1 MYHGDAGNSLQFVK
15 RRRYHDGKVSG
26 SGMGAVRAVSYTHLR
41 GKTPEVEA
49 MEGAGVG
56 LYLVREIMEAQG
68 GSVRALPSHRG
79 GTIFQMMLPKKK
91 YSLE

>member
-1 MYHGDAGNSLQFVK
+1 
-15 RRRYHDGKVSG
+15 
-26 SGMGAVRAVSYTHLR
+26 
-41 GKTPEVEA
+41 